1 MVMAAAMDERIA
13 DHRAM
18 NDRAMNDRAID
29 CERASRLN
37 RCQ

>member
-1 MVMAAAMDERIA
+1 MTATTRISN
-13 DHRAM
+13 DRAM

-29 CERASRLN
+29 VERASRVN

>member
-1 MVMAAAMDERIA
+1 MVMTAAMDKRIP

-29 CERASRLN
+29 GARLSRVN